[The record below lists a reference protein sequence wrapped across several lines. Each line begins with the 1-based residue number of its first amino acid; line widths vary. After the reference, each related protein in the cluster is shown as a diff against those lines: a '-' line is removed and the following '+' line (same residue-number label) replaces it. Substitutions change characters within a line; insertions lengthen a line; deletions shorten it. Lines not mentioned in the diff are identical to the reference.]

1 MKIISPMKIRRIRAG
16 WLMGFLFIIVIIL
29 IGRLAYIQIFDH
41 ARYMALAKNQVE
53 QDRELYSPRGT
64 IYDRNGNQLAISI
77 MVNSLSFSPA
87 SLEKYGEAKG
97 KVINESY
104 RKEMAST
111 LAPLLHIP
119 EEELLK
125 KLSKEGE
132 FVWIKRLIDPEES
145 IQIKEI
151 IKEKD
156 WGAFFRFDEESKRYY
171 PNGQLLA
178 NVLGFVGL
186 DDKALDGLEL
196 YLGDI
201 LKRSKAENSVRMRT
215 DAIGNPIL
223 ESALTPYKS
232 KGENSVYLTIDQ
244 TIQFYAERALDRAMV
259 KTKAQGG
266 IIIVMDPKTG
276 EILALGNR
284 PTYDPNHFEKAQEKD
299 FKNKAVT
306 DIYEPGSTFKPIIAA
321 AALDAGTYSTD
332 IVWHDPGEIWA
343 SGHSIRNWDDGA
355 YGDVRLVDII
365 KYSINTGFAHIGL
378 LTGGKILT
386 EYATKFGFG
395 KPTGIELPGEGAGIL
410 FNPDDMRAIDVATM
424 SIGQSIAV
432 TPLQMLQAY
441 SALANGGKMVKPHII
456 GSIKNPD
463 GSLEKVYE
471 AEYVGSPV
479 SQKVADDV
487 KEMMEKEVSEGGG
500 INARVPGYHMGGKT
514 GTAQKI
520 DPVKGGYLENE
531 YIASFCGFG
540 PTEDPRAICLVVLDN
555 PRGVYYGGQV
565 AAPVFKETM
574 SQIMRYLE
582 IPATEDKNINSETA
596 KNDDNDKPALP
607 EKDEKFFILPNF
619 YGWSIRDVGE
629 WLGKAGLGFKPE
641 GNGSAD
647 SQSPGAGETVRRGD
661 PITVHFSD
669 S

>member
-1 MKIISPMKIRRIRAG
+1 MKMNSPRKIRNNRAK
-16 WLMGFLFIIVIIL
+16 WLLGFFLTVMVIL
-29 IGRLAYIQIFDH
+29 IGRLAYVQIFDH
-41 ARYMALAKNQVE
+41 ARYVALAKNEVE
-53 QDRELYSPRGT
+53 KNEELYSPRGT
-64 IYDRNGNQLAISI
+64 IYDRNGNQLAISV
-77 MVNSLSFSPA
+77 MVKSLYCDPA
-87 SLEKYGEAKG
+87 TLNKQKN
-97 KVINESY
+97 IN
-104 RKEMAST
+104 KIEMAEILSPI
-111 LAPLLHIP
+111 LNIS

-125 KLSKEGE
+125 KFSQEGR
-132 FVWIKRLIDPEES
+132 FVWIKRLMEPEEALKVEELLKS
-145 IQIKEI
+145 
-151 IKEKD
+151 KD
-156 WGAFFRFDEESKRYY
+156 WERFLGFREESKRYY
-171 PNGQLLA
+171 PNGRLLA
-178 NVLGFVGL
+178 NVIGFVGV

-201 LKRSKAENSVRMRT
+201 LKRSKEANSVRMRI
-215 DAIGNPIL
+215 DAKGNPIM

-232 KGENSVYLTIDQ
+232 QGENSVYLTIDQ
-244 TIQFYAERALDRAMV
+244 TIQFYAERALDRAMT

-284 PTYDPNHFEKAQEKD
+284 PTYDPNHFEKAVEKD

-321 AALDAGTYSTD
+321 AALDAGTYSTET
-332 IVWHDPGEIWA
+332 VWHDPGKIWA
-343 SGHSIRNWDDGA
+343 SGHAIRNWDDGS
-355 YGDVRLVDII
+355 YGDVKLVDII

-378 LTGGKILT
+378 LTGGKTLT
-386 EYATKFGFG
+386 EYALKFGFG

-410 FNPDDMRAIDVATM
+410 FNPDDMRDIDVATM

-441 SALANGGKMVKPHII
+441 SALANGGQMVKPHILRI
-456 GSIKNPD
+456 VNNPD
-463 GSLEKVYE
+463 GSVNKVYE
-471 AEYVGSPV
+471 TEYVGNPV
-479 SQKVADDV
+479 SKKVADEV
-487 KEMMEKEVSEGGG
+487 KDMMEKEVSEGGG

-574 SQIMRYLE
+574 GQIMRYMG
-582 IPATEDKNINSETA
+582 IPAMEEKRISSAGAGGYN
-596 KNDDNDKPALP
+596 NDNLPALP
-607 EKDEKFFILPNF
+607 GKDQKAFLLPNF
-619 YGWSIRDVGE
+619 YGWSIREVGE
-629 WLGKAGLGFKPE
+629 WLYKAGLGFQPD

-647 SQSPGAGETVRRGD
+647 SQSPGAGETVQRGD
-661 PITVHFSD
+661 NIRVHFSD